1 MVLFYK
7 VERMNSCFY
16 IEWFVYQGKTM
27 QMIIKNILIVFYVDS
42 NSLNIIINHYLM
54 KYFIQKRMNINQS
67 TLVIKNK
74 RIIILESF
82 KFNI

>member
-27 QMIIKNILIVFYVDS
+27 QMIIKNILIAFYVDS

-54 KYFIQKRMNINQS
+54 K
-67 TLVIKNK
+67 
-74 RIIILESF
+74 
-82 KFNI
+82 